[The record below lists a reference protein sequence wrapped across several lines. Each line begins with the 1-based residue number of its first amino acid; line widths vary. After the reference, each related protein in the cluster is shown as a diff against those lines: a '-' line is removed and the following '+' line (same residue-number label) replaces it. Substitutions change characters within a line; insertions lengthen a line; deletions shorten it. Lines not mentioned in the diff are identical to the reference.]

1 MHRSFILFPAGV
13 NILTAAESVGLIC
26 LISFSWCRFIFV
38 SAFGDSVRCGLSR
51 RALFEGLNKPN
62 WGLSRVA
69 WNKIY

>member
-1 MHRSFILFPAGV
+1 M

-26 LISFSWCRFIFV
+26 LISFSGAARFFIFV